1 MRRFYLINKS
11 QRDKSGIVIS
21 GHKTFQ
27 AADLALKRINVK
39 IQDGAVP
46 AIIIESDRVL
56 RKGQK
61 VSPGEY

>member
-1 MRRFYLINKS
+1 MKHYYLINKS
-11 QRDKSGIVIS
+11 QRDKSGVVIS

-27 AADLALKRINVK
+27 AAESALKRINAN
-39 IQDGAVP
+39 IEDGAVP
-46 AIIIESDRVL
+46 TVIIESDRAL